1 RRVFTLVGGGGM
13 IAVVVLL
20 TGRCP
25 RRPKPAEV
33 YPMPLDPQ
41 RIRQDFP
48 VVQQTTYLASA
59 SVTPSPAVVTQA
71 GVDFVRAKGSIPY
84 ELEDMLAQT
93 ETLRSLFAQLV
104 NARLTEVGLIYTTSE
119 AENMVVRA
127 LGLQQ
132 GDNIVTDDLHY
143 SASYVIYEQL
153 AAQGVEIRIAKR
165 LPDGSAPPA
174 VFAPL
179 MDRGTRLV
187 SVAWI
192 SHQTGYR
199 HDLAGLAELAHAHG
213 AYLYADIIQGVGMLP
228 LDLAASGV
236 DFCAAGSYK
245 WLLGS
250 FGVALFYVRES
261 RLELIP
267 PDRFG
272 FFHVLGKTGPL
283 SHELPSDA
291 RKFMY
296 ATPAFGPVYQL
307 SAGIQ
312 YVLDVGV
319 AEIAEYVIG
328 LAHYLRAELKA
339 QGFQIETPAGNQSAI
354 VAFRHGLDPAIVQ
367 KRLSEADIHVNFREG
382 GTQIRIGSALF
393 NVQAELDAF
402 LAVMKELKG

>member
-1 RRVFTLVGGGGM
+1 M
-13 IAVVVLL
+13 IAVDVLL
-20 TGRCP
+20 TGRCLY
-25 RRPKPAEV
+25 RPKPAEV
-33 YPMPLDPQ
+33 HPMPLDPQ

-59 SVTPSPAVVTQA
+59 SVTPSPSAVTQA
-71 GVDFVRAKGSIPY
+71 GIDFVRAKGSIPY

-93 ETLRSLFAQLV
+93 ETLRALFAQLV

-119 AENMVVRA
+119 AENVIVRA
-127 LGLQQ
+127 LALGP

-143 SASYVIYEQL
+143 AASYVIYEQL
-153 AAQGVEIRIAKR
+153 AAQGIEIRIAKR
-165 LPDGSAPPA
+165 LPDGSAPPEL
-174 VFAPL
+174 FAPL
-179 MDRGTRLV
+179 LDRQTRLV

-199 HDLAGLAELAHAHG
+199 HDLAALAELAHAHG

-228 LDLAASGV
+228 LDVTATGV

-250 FGVALFYVRES
+250 FGVALLYVRES

-272 FFHVLGKTGPL
+272 LFHVLAKTGPL

-319 AEIAEYVIG
+319 ADIADHVIA
-328 LAHYLRAELKA
+328 LAHYLQAQLEA
-339 QGFQIETPAGNQSAI
+339 QGFALETPAGNQSAI

-367 KRLSEADIHVNFREG
+367 QRLHAADIQVNFREG
-382 GTQIRIGSALF
+382 GRQIRIGSALF
-393 NVQAELDAF
+393 NVRAELDAF